1 VKGSRPD
8 KGRGPFSFRGS
19 DGYSRTFL
27 GLAFALIWSSAF
39 TSARIIVEAAPPL
52 TALSLRFFLSG
63 LLGIGIALALG
74 QTFRLTRAQWRAVL
88 IFGIC
93 QNALYLGLNFVA
105 MQTVEASLAAIIAS
119 VMPLLVAAANW
130 GIFQDKLPVM
140 GVAGLIAGFA
150 GVAIIMADRFS
161 GGADLVGI
169 AMCVLGVVALTV
181 ATLTVKSASSDG
193 GNLLMVVGLQLM
205 VGSIALLPPA
215 LILETIE
222 VSWSWELVAA
232 FTYTTLM
239 PGLIATFIWFKLV
252 GRIGSTRAA
261 TFHFLNP
268 FFGVAIAAA
277 LLGERLSWWDVV
289 GVVVITLG
297 ILAVQLSRVRA

>member
-1 VKGSRPD
+1 MDVRALL
-8 KGRGPFSFRGS
+8 
-19 DGYSRTFL
+19 L
-27 GLAFALIWSSAF
+27 GLVFALVWSSAF

-74 QTFRLTRAQWRAVL
+74 QSFGLSRAQWRAVL

-119 VMPLLVAAANW
+119 MMPLLVAAANW
-130 GIFQDKLPVM
+130 GIFRDMLPVM
-140 GVAGLIAGFA
+140 GVLGLVAGFA
-150 GVAIIMADRFS
+150 GVAIIMADRFN
-161 GGADLVGI
+161 GGADAVGI
-169 AMCVLGVVALTV
+169 VMCVLGVVALTV

-205 VGSIALLPPA
+205 VGAIALLPPA
-215 LILETIE
+215 LIIETIE

-232 FTYTTLM
+232 FIYTTLM
-239 PGLIATFIWFKLV
+239 PGLFATFIWFKLV

-268 FFGVAIAAA
+268 VFGVAIAAA

-297 ILAVQLSRVRA
+297 ILAVQLSRVRH